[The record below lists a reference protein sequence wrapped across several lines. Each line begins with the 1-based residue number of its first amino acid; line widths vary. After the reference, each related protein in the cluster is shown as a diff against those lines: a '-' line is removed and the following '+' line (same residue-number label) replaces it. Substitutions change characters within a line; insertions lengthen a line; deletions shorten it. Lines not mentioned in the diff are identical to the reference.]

1 MDATNNIVSDVAKF
15 IQEKTRLKISTIR
28 SILVNGNV
36 IKHAIE
42 EPDSV
47 IEIVSNEINKSL
59 FYDDNAELTY
69 EKGSSFY
76 KLSNMASTYTFTNN
90 FLDCTKSI
98 YDKISLDSKIEEI
111 NARQLENVDS
121 VTLFL
126 KLPRSYKIPTPIGNY
141 SPDWAIV
148 INEDNKK
155 YRIIFESKAVDYSQ
169 IEELRLKEINKIKYA
184 KKYYS
189 IFDDVKFDFGNNFI
203 EQFQIN
209 KS

>member
-1 MDATNNIVSDVAKF
+1 MEATNNIVSDVAKF

-28 SILVNGNV
+28 SILINGNV
-36 IKHAIE
+36 IKHTIE

-47 IEIVSNEINKSL
+47 VEIVSNEINRSL

-121 VTLFL
+121 VTF
-126 KLPRSYKIPTPIGNY
+126 
-141 SPDWAIV
+141 
-148 INEDNKK
+148 
-155 YRIIFESKAVDYSQ
+155 F
-169 IEELRLKEINKIKYA
+169 
-184 KKYYS
+184 
-189 IFDDVKFDFGNNFI
+189 F
-203 EQFQIN
+203 
-209 KS
+209 